1 MSTILDNRYTIN
13 GAIST
18 DRSVL
23 DNLST
28 LASACGTWITYDT
41 HEGKFAVVIN
51 KAGTSSHSFTDD
63 NIIGPIKL
71 SLTPLDKIYN
81 TVKVVYPHED
91 LKGKTDFIQIS
102 IPAIERLAN
111 EYENVLNLN
120 YQVVTNPVQA
130 QLLSFIELK
139 QSRVDKVITFTTDFS
154 RIGVKAGDLID
165 VTNATLGF
173 TSKVFRV
180 ITVSEADSDAG
191 AIEINIT
198 ALEYDASVYNESNLS
213 RYIRTDS
220 DGITPLSS
228 LQAPT
233 KPTITK
239 VEFGAQPSVTITT
252 SVVTGLVESLEF
264 WTSPDV
270 SMSEADRLYT
280 LLRTQPAG
288 ALTFP
293 LNTAVSVTVDT
304 VSSSTF
310 VAKCRAINKDGV
322 SEFSLPSDANT
333 YSPVLVPGAVTDASK
348 VTNNDGSSISGMA
361 TAAFLLKLL
370 NSLPANSKAAGS
382 VWDYLT
388 GQGMANTVSASASAI
403 AAGITVA
410 QPSTGHYQINYSG
423 GGGKTQLTTPPDNVV
438 ITYQFSSGLD
448 LDIRAR
454 IVTPNVGQNDLTADC
469 LGWSQQTKWPS
480 GSTSPYIEWGGDNTG
495 VGAEAVVINLGNL
508 LAAYPATVDIVVE
521 LRAFW
526 YMGTPNAPGAMVN
539 VKGDFYS
546 GGTMVISDFAIINP
560 TATQHVEL
568 ASSTAV
574 VTTNTNVPTQGGD
587 FISYFVYNIATKTGA
602 FIR

>member
-1 MSTILDNRYTIN
+1 MGITTLDSRYTIN
-13 GAIST
+13 GAINT

-154 RIGVKAGDLID
+154 KIGVKAGDLID

-198 ALEYDASVYNESNLS
+198 ALEYDASVYDESTLS
-213 RYIRTDS
+213 RYVRTDS

-233 KPTITK
+233 KPTIAKT
-239 VEFGAQPSVTITT
+239 ELAQQPSLAITT
-252 SVVTGLVESLEF
+252 SLVSGLVDTIEF
-264 WTSPDV
+264 WSSPDV
-270 SMSEADRLYT
+270 AMTEADRLYT
-280 LLRTQPAG
+280 LLRAQPSGSAS
-288 ALTFP
+288 FP
-293 LNTAVSVTVDT
+293 LSTPITINVDT
-304 VSSSTF
+304 ASASSF
-310 VAKCRAINKDGV
+310 VVKCRAVNKDGV
-322 SEFSLPSDANT
+322 SEFSLPSDTTVYN
-333 YSPVLVPGAVTDASK
+333 PVQVPGAVTDATLIK
-348 VTNNDGSSISGMA
+348 NNDGSSISGMMT
-361 TAAFLLKLL
+361 TAALLKLL
-370 NSLPANSKAAGS
+370 NTFLKPSGSGGTGIQTQVDQGILTLSTSSIQSTFNTFTGSSGTWDTNWPGYPASQDDLAVQSHLSFTSSRHYSQMVLTLQSILANYDYKVKIGGAIEVRSLYAFVPMLMQVFKDGTKLQETTVDWQTQNSVTAIYNAGPGTY
-382 VWDYLT
+382 DFYLSPLAT
-388 GQGMANTVSASASAI
+388 YDLDQEGDKLIFPYNFTVYPQA
-403 AAGITVA
+403 
-410 QPSTGHYQINYSG
+410 SG
-423 GGGKTQLTTPPDNVV
+423 GGMTLSILG
-438 ITYQFSSGLD
+438 YQ
-448 LDIRAR
+448 
-454 IVTPNVGQNDLTADC
+454 
-469 LGWSQQTKWPS
+469 
-480 GSTSPYIEWGGDNTG
+480 
-495 VGAEAVVINLGNL
+495 
-508 LAAYPATVDIVVE
+508 
-521 LRAFW
+521 
-526 YMGTPNAPGAMVN
+526 
-539 VKGDFYS
+539 
-546 GGTMVISDFAIINP
+546 
-560 TATQHVEL
+560 
-568 ASSTAV
+568 
-574 VTTNTNVPTQGGD
+574 
-587 FISYFVYNIATKTGA
+587 
-602 FIR
+602 